1 MRGEIEIVLCSFCS
15 TAITFMLP
23 GYGGCSVI
31 LLFLLFFLLCVVLL
45 CDFLMFPGARHGE
58 SGIGLYRWGM
68 VGKKKKTMHTKWG
81 RTDSGGEMM

>member
-1 MRGEIEIVLCSFCS
+1 
-15 TAITFMLP
+15 MLP
-23 GYGGCSVI
+23 GYGSCSVI

-68 VGKKKKTMHTKWG
+68 LVKKKKTMHTKWG
-81 RTDSGGEMM
+81 RTDSGGVTLGTVSAVRRGFRSFGFRS